1 MRQVSRCI
9 LSLFKGFDVDAR
21 DKTGEQLE
29 ESENTEE
36 KFEGLGDTKSRD
48 TSSELTSRRWISKF
62 VRLRFARFKKVG
74 CEHARQKEDREIQRP
89 QSLKVRRIYVAWV
102 GSG

>member
-1 MRQVSRCI
+1 MN
-9 LSLFKGFDVDAR
+9 AR
-21 DKTGEQLE
+21 DKTGEELE

-62 VRLRFARFKKVG
+62 VRLRFATLKKVG
-74 CEHARQKEDREIQRP
+74 REHARQKENREIQRP
-89 QSLKVRRIYVAWV
+89 QSLKVRRIYVARV